1 VHARPNHRLEDL
13 PEDVAG
19 AKAAVAINR
28 ERRMIRNLVIEIEA
42 TEPAIG
48 KVEFDFF
55 AQLPLRTNSI
65 AVSDDE
71 HPDHELGIDRRS
83 TKLAIKGF
91 QLVAKLSQ
99 YPRHA
104 RIDTTQEMTHWN
116 APFEVEEIEQLALID
131 RLPTHHDRLPV
142 AESLK
147 QTES

>member
-1 VHARPNHRLEDL
+1 LKR
-13 PEDVAG
+13 
-19 AKAAVAINR
+19 
-28 ERRMIRNLVIEIEA
+28 
-42 TEPAIG
+42 G
-48 KVEFDFF
+48 KLCDG
-55 AQLPLRTNSI
+55 RTNSI

-83 TKLAIKGF
+83 TKLAVKGF
-91 QLVAKLSQ
+91 QLDAKLSQ

-104 RIDTTQEMTHWN
+104 RIDTAQEMAHWN

-131 RLPTHHDRLPV
+131 RLPTHHDPLPV